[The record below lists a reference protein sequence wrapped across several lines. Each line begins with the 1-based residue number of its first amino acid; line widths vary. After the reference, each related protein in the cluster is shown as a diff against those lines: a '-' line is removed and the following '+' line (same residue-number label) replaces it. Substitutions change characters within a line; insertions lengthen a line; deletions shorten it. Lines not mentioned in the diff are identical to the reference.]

1 MIPERHRF
9 LGLQIKSDYWGKGEK
24 ENWTSIKQKMAKPA
38 LTETKTQRV
47 GKRKQKVTTFNAYMG
62 LLIAFLDFNSSILSA
77 NFNFMVGL
85 TINSYFCTQVK
96 DS

>member
-1 MIPERHRF
+1 MRKKIELPQSRKW
-9 LGLQIKSDYWGKGEK
+9 Q
-24 ENWTSIKQKMAKPA
+24 KPA

-47 GKRKQKVTTFNAYMG
+47 GKGKQKVTTFNAYMG

-85 TINSYFCTQVK
+85 TINS
-96 DS
+96 